1 MLDGISVDLNK
12 FSFYFWFILL
22 GLLTVIFSI
31 VTKADYV
38 YLGLLLCLYGMVA
51 HITGYYIDTL
61 FSIKIGQPLTD
72 SNMHKISWVG
82 HTARLVFMLSLVAC
96 LILLANKKYHF
107 F

>member
-1 MLDGISVDLNK
+1 MLNGIAVDLNK
-12 FSFYFWFILL
+12 FCFYFWFILL

-51 HITGYYIDTL
+51 HITGYYIDTM
-61 FSIKIGQPLTD
+61 FSIKIGEPISD
-72 SNMHKISWVG
+72 KNIHRISWLG
-82 HTARLVFMLSLVAC
+82 HTIRLIFMLSLIAALV
-96 LILLANKKYHF
+96 LLANKKYHF